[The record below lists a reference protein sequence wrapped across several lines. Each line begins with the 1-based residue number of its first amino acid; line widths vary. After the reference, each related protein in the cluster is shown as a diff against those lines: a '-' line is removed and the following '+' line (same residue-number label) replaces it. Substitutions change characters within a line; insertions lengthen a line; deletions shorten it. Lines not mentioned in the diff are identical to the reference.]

1 MKTTWSNIEASEI
14 KKDMF
19 IIVRYWN
26 YDAKIFHSLAK
37 VTKTEDKICWIQEIS
52 LSNKNM
58 TESEILKRFKSF
70 SSTRRRKITEN
81 GKLISPGREIVK
93 IFQVENTIIENIGN
107 HAIDI
112 IQNKIIE
119 LKTSISSY
127 QGDKRATKKRL
138 KSLGLI

>member
-1 MKTTWSNIEASEI
+1 
-14 KKDMF
+14 
-19 IIVRYWN
+19 
-26 YDAKIFHSLAK
+26 
-37 VTKTEDKICWIQEIS
+37 
-52 LSNKNM
+52 M